1 MQVGIHSGRNKL
13 SHIKDFKLKC
23 TLLCHFIV
31 NRFVKNTR
39 TYKAVDIDI
48 HLKRMAENEQG
59 MTYPD
64 GMEMDL
70 PISKINK
77 NKIKI
82 YINSLLLDDEYNF
95 LRTLTHE
102 LVHAKQ
108 YILGELSY
116 KKVGMVWKGIPT
128 GFKFG
133 DDMNWL
139 DYYDYEWEIEAFGR
153 EEGLMVMFDLFYK
166 EWQKQTNRIK

>member
-1 MQVGIHSGRNKL
+1 MQVGIYTGRNKL

-23 TLLCHFIV
+23 SLLCHFVI
-31 NRFVKNTR
+31 NRFVKSGR
-39 TYKAVDIDI
+39 TYKAVDIDL
-48 HLKRMAENEQG
+48 HLKRMSENEHG
-59 MTYPD
+59 ATFPD
-64 GMEMDL
+64 GIEEL
-70 PISKINK
+70 PPSKVNK

-95 LRTLTHE
+95 LRTLAHE

-116 KKVGMVWKGIPT
+116 QKVGMVWKGQPT
-128 GFKFG
+128 GFAFN

-139 DYYDYEWEIEAFGR
+139 DYYDFEWEIEAFGR
-153 EEGLMVMFDLFYK
+153 EEGLMVMFDLFFK
-166 EWQKQTNRIK
+166 EFQKSLKKNG